1 MVLGN
6 KMVNGE
12 NKKKK
17 DDQGIL
23 TPGGAGQQYLG
34 VQGVGTGAIE
44 ILFPAGVVSTSPKTG
59 LKSIS
64 NDPRV
69 WQNWQRE
76 SKLSKQ
82 TFTKP
87 QLENIAQIAR
97 YSNPILFS
105 YIKGLFP
112 SNLNNEDVVDAWDQ
126 AISLAEVTKVNVND
140 LVKNPE
146 FASQFQETTEQT
158 GPSRQV
164 FLNQLDNA
172 SARVVLEETYNQ
184 LLGRRPTKKEVDTF
198 KSIVNKRM
206 EKRPAQSIATPAGGG
221 TTIQQTIPGFGEEE
235 IALTARRQAEARPE
249 FAGYQM
255 ATTFYDSIL
264 RAAGSPARVP
274 GPTQ

>member
-6 KMVNGE
+6 KMANGE
-12 NKKKK
+12 NKNKK

-23 TPGGAGQQYLG
+23 TPGGFGQQYPGL
-34 VQGVGTGAIE
+34 QGFGTGSIE
-44 ILFPAGVVSTSPKTG
+44 ILFPAGVVSTSKAG
-59 LKSIS
+59 VKSIS

-69 WQNWQRE
+69 WQNWQRG

-82 TFTKP
+82 SFTKP

-112 SNLNNEDVVDAWDQ
+112 SNLNNEDVVDAWNQ
-126 AISLAEVTKVNVND
+126 AITLAEVTKINVND

-146 FASQFQETTEQT
+146 FASQFLEETEDK
-158 GPSRQV
+158 GPTRQV

-172 SARVVLEETYNQ
+172 SARVVLEETYNE
-184 LLGRRPTKKEVDTF
+184 LLGRRPTKKEVETF

-206 EKRPAQSIATPAGGG
+206 AKRPAQSITTPGADG
-221 TTIQQTIPGFGEEE
+221 TIIQQTVPGYGEEE
-235 IALTARRQAEARPE
+235 IALQARRQAEARPE

-274 GPTQ
+274 GPTE